1 MSKDRQWNS
10 KYAAGMQGVDHAYA
24 VQGTEVPL
32 ASCKEHSWKPWGPNR
47 LIQILKTNKQKAK
60 LK

>member
-1 MSKDRQWNS
+1 
-10 KYAAGMQGVDHAYA
+10 MQGVDHAYA